1 MRAGPGPRGAES
13 RGAGAPPN
21 QRAHDIWGT
30 TKRLLSTLQGER
42 WRMAV
47 VVVLA
52 ALSVGLQVMG
62 PLLLGRAT
70 NVVFEGVIGA
80 RLPAGLSQ
88 DEAIAYLRAQGDDQF
103 ADMVS
108 GMTVVPG
115 SGIDG
120 SALATAVL
128 GALAVYAVAAVCL
141 WIQGRIL
148 AGVVQRA
155 GFRLR
160 AQVQTKLDRVSLRY
174 VDSGARGDVL
184 SRVTND
190 IDNVTQTLQQTLS
203 QVVVSLLSV
212 IGVMTMMLVISWQLA
227 LIAVVTIPFSALL
240 TFTIARRAQP
250 HFTANWRAT
259 GELGGQVEEAFSGHD
274 LVTAFN
280 AQDDVQRVFDA
291 ENEKLYEAGFR
302 SQAISGSIMPSMMFV
317 SNLTY
322 VLIAVVGGL
331 RVASGT
337 LTLGEVQAFIQY
349 SRQFSQPLS
358 QLASMANLVQSGLA
372 SAERVFEVMDAP
384 EEVDDGA
391 VAGRAEPVRGRID
404 FEDVSFRYVA
414 DRPLI
419 EALDLKVAPGQT
431 IAVVGPTGAGK
442 TTLINLLMRFYDI
455 DAGRILLD
463 GVDIRRMTR
472 HDLREPFGMVLQDT
486 WLFSGTIA
494 ENIAFGRDG
503 ATDAE
508 VRAASEIAGVDR
520 FVRSLPEGYET
531 VIDDDGSGVSAGER
545 QLITI
550 ARAFVADPQVL
561 ILDEATS
568 SVDSRTEML
577 VQRAMTRLRAGRTSF
592 VIAHRL
598 STIRDADVIL
608 VMEGGAIVEQGSH
621 TELLERGGAYA
632 RLHASQFAGPMD
644 AVDSDVADV
653 TAMDERGEAAPDGS

>member
-1 MRAGPGPRGAES
+1 MSARTDRRRARGGGTGTPPG
-13 RGAGAPPN
+13 
-21 QRAHDIWGT
+21 QRAHDTWGA
-30 TKRLLSTLQGER
+30 TKRLLATLQGER
-42 WRMAV
+42 LRLAV
-47 VVVLA
+47 VIVLA
-52 ALSVGLQVMG
+52 AASVGLQVLG
-62 PLLLGRAT
+62 PMLLGRAT

-88 DEAIAYLRAQGDDQF
+88 DEAIAYLRSQGEDQF

-120 SALATAVL
+120 TALATAVL
-128 GALAVYAVAAVCL
+128 TALGVYSVAALCL

-148 AGVVQRA
+148 AAVVQRA

-160 AQVQTKLDRVSLRY
+160 SQVQSKLDRVSLKH

-203 QVVVSLLSV
+203 QVVVSVLSV

-227 LIAVVTIPFSALL
+227 LIAVVTIPLSALL
-240 TFTIARRAQP
+240 TIVIARRAQP
-250 HFTANWRAT
+250 HFAENWRAT
-259 GELGGQVEEAFSGHD
+259 GQLGGQVEEAFTGHD

-280 AQDDVQRVFDA
+280 AEDDVQRVFDA
-291 ENEKLYEAGFR
+291 ENERLNEAAFR

-322 VLIAVVGGL
+322 VFIAVVGGL

-372 SAERVFEVMDAP
+372 SAERVFEMLDAA
-384 EEVDDGA
+384 EESDE
-391 VAGRAEPVRGRID
+391 VASSGRDVPVRGQID
-404 FEDVSFRYVA
+404 FEDVGFRYVA

-419 EALDLKVAPGQT
+419 EGLDLHVAPGQT
-431 IAVVGPTGAGK
+431 VAVVGPTGAGK
-442 TTLINLLMRFYDI
+442 TTLVNLLLRFYDV

-463 GVDIRRMTR
+463 GVDIRQMSR
-472 HDLREPFGMVLQDT
+472 HDLRQPFGMVLQDT

-503 ATDAE
+503 ATEAE
-508 VRAASEIAGVDR
+508 VRAAAEAAGVDR
-520 FVRSLPEGYET
+520 FVRSLPDGYET
-531 VIDDDGSGVSAGER
+531 VIDDDGAGVSAGER

-577 VQRAMTRLRAGRTSF
+577 VQQAMNRLREGRTAF

-598 STIRDADVIL
+598 STIRDADLIL
-608 VMEGGAIVEQGSH
+608 VMEGGNIVEQGTH
-621 TELLERGGAYA
+621 DELLAADGAYA
-632 RLHASQFAGPMD
+632 RLYHSQFVVPGQ
-644 AVDSDVADV
+644 
-653 TAMDERGEAAPDGS
+653 E